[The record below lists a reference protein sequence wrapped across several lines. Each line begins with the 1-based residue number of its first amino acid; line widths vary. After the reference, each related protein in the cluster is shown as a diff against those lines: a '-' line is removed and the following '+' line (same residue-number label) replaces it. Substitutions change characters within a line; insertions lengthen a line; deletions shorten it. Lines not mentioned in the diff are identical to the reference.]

1 MALTFGDNI
10 QNDIERDERSYHEQ
24 QGCCVHEEER
34 LDIMAIVKEPND
46 EGHQA
51 GFRPV
56 DEQGGQVS
64 EVIGNL
70 TTFKERK
77 KGKRSVKG
85 TTYRAVRLQEGPL
98 IARNLISSCGECG
111 L

>member
-1 MALTFGDNI
+1 MTLTFGDNI

-24 QGCCVHEEER
+24 QGCHVHEEER
-34 LDIMAIVKEPND
+34 LDIMAIVKEPDD
-46 EGHQA
+46 EGHQT

-70 TTFKERK
+70 TTFKEGKEKEVSKEQHTELYDLRK
-77 KGKRSVKG
+77 VPS
-85 TTYRAVRLQEGPL
+85 LPEP
-98 IARNLISSCGECG
+98 
-111 L
+111 

>member
-1 MALTFGDNI
+1 
-10 QNDIERDERSYHEQ
+10 
-24 QGCCVHEEER
+24 
-34 LDIMAIVKEPND
+34 MAIVKEPDD

-51 GFRPV
+51 GFCPM

-77 KGKRSVKG
+77 EKEVSKEQHTELYDFRK
-85 TTYRAVRLQEGPL
+85 A
-98 IARNLISSCGECG
+98 ISLPETLFPHVENVDCNATIEC

>member
-1 MALTFGDNI
+1 MA
-10 QNDIERDERSYHEQ
+10 
-24 QGCCVHEEER
+24 V
-34 LDIMAIVKEPND
+34 VKEPND

-70 TTFKERK
+70 TTLRRERK
-77 KGKRSVKG
+77 KNSLSKEQHTKLCDVISFP
-85 TTYRAVRLQEGPL
+85 E
-98 IARNLISSCGECG
+98 NLCPQM
-111 L
+111 

>member
-10 QNDIERDERSYHEQ
+10 QNDIERDKCSYHEE
-24 QGCCVHEEER
+24 QGCCVHEEEW
-34 LDIMAIVKEPND
+34 LDIVAIEKEPDD

-77 KGKRSVKG
+77 EKEVSKEQHTELYDLSCK
-85 TTYRAVRLQEGPL
+85 AVSLPETLFPH
-98 IARNLISSCGECG
+98 
-111 L
+111 

>member
-1 MALTFGDNI
+1 M
-10 QNDIERDERSYHEQ
+10 S
-24 QGCCVHEEER
+24 
-34 LDIMAIVKEPND
+34 IVQEPDD

-77 KGKRSVKG
+77 EKDVSKEHTELYDLSCK
-85 TTYRAVRLQEGPL
+85 A
-98 IARNLISSCGECG
+98 ISLPET
-111 L
+111 LFPH

>member
-1 MALTFGDNI
+1 
-10 QNDIERDERSYHEQ
+10 
-24 QGCCVHEEER
+24 
-34 LDIMAIVKEPND
+34 MAIVKEPDD

-77 KGKRSVKG
+77 EKEVPKEHTELYDLSCK
-85 TTYRAVRLQEGPL
+85 A
-98 IARNLISSCGECG
+98 ISLPET
-111 L
+111 LFPH